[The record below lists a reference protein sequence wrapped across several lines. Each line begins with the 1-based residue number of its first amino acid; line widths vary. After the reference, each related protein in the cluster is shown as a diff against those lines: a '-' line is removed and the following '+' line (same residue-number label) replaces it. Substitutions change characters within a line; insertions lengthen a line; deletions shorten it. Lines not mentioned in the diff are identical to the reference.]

1 MMTDLQTSIMSIRK
15 ATLADSTKIQD
26 LLKQMDY
33 PDTENFILKKLEILL
48 SHSDAVLFVYEEAN
62 EVLAFISI
70 HFIPQLALEGDFA
83 RISYFAVDE
92 TARSKGIGK
101 EMEAHC
107 VALAQERNCDRIE
120 LHSHSRRT
128 EAHRFYNRQGY
139 TEVPK
144 YLVKSLKS

>member
-1 MMTDLQTSIMSIRK
+1 MPIRK
-15 ATLADSTKIQD
+15 ATLADSSKIQD
-26 LLKQMDY
+26 LLQQMEY
-33 PDTENFILKKLEILL
+33 PDTGNFIQKKMEILL
-48 SHSDAVLFVYEEAN
+48 LHPDEALFVYEASG

-101 EMEAHC
+101 EMEAYC

-144 YLVKSLKS
+144 YLVKSLKSL

>member
-92 TARSKGIGK
+92 TARGIGK

-128 EAHRFYNRQGY
+128 EAHRFYDRQGY

>member
-1 MMTDLQTSIMSIRK
+1 MPIRK
-15 ATLADSTKIQD
+15 ATLADSSKIQD
-26 LLKQMDY
+26 LLQQMEY
-33 PDTENFILKKLEILL
+33 PDTGNFIQKKMEILL
-48 SHSDAVLFVYEEAN
+48 SHPDEALFVYEASG

-101 EMEAHC
+101 EMEAYG
-107 VALAQERNCDRIE
+107 VALAQERNCDQIE

-144 YLVKSLKS
+144 YLVKSLKSL